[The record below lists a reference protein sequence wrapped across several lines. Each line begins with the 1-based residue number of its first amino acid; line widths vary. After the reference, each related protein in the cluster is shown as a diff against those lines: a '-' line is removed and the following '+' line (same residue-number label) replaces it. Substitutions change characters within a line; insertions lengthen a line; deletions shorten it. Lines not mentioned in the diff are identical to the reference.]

1 MRNMIELSETTTR
14 NPKLMV
20 LAREKWNKVKSNWAD
35 VETRSEVS
43 TGDRIHREDGKKK
56 TKNKM
61 MMLLPRSAAF

>member
-1 MRNMIELSETTTR
+1 MIELSEATTG
-14 NPKLMV
+14 NPKLMA

-56 TKNKM
+56 A
-61 MMLLPRSAAF
+61 R